1 MLDSAEP
8 RAEDQ
13 PVPELHSQANLA
25 SSPTPATPFECDEP
39 DGHAVR
45 GADGNFYLMT
55 YGSGFFNI
63 NPGAAIFKWSYV
75 KGQRPP
81 VAVIGADKTDGKLP
95 LTVNFSSVGS
105 KTPEPSHGKNRTGG
119 VRDCCSKMPTGSLS
133 PAGLAI
139 AAARARSPRFAT
151 RVKTTFHFSV
161 FVWVCKWPWSSLPA
175 MFVG

>member
-1 MLDSAEP
+1 MLGEFNLHTL
-8 RAEDQ
+8 REVVLDQ
-13 PVPELHSQANLA
+13 QNHVQKINPFLNCTSQANLA
-25 SSPTPATPFECDEP
+25 SGPTPATPFECTNPMDMQF
-39 DGHAVR
+39 

-105 KTPEPSHGKNRTGG
+105 KTPEPSQSITYSWNFGDGSAASIDPNPSHTYTRGGRLHGGAD
-119 VRDCCSKMPTGSLS
+119 RD
-133 PAGLAI
+133 GLVGP
-139 AAARARSPRFAT
+139 RARRRA
-151 RVKTTFHFSV
+151 
-161 FVWVCKWPWSSLPA
+161 
-175 MFVG
+175 